1 MFINRALCHLCH
13 QRTRFIES
21 ETRGRRRRRRT
32 GGGRRTIHS
41 FVHSLLRRSSS
52 NDNIAPITTN
62 KTRVIVSKLSYHE
75 HEIEIKRS
83 KFVAK
88 IASPATEK
96 EALEFI
102 KSNSDLSAAHNCF
115 AYRCSNKSECNS
127 SSVVIRRSSDDGE
140 PSGTAG
146 IPILN
151 VLDGYAREPHRYENV
166 VALVTRYYGGIELGK
181 GGLSRAYTQAV
192 KRAFD
197 SIDLESETK
206 LVARREVVVFA
217 NVEEPSLV
225 PHLFQALNEAQ
236 TNRFVLDGKV
246 KIIEEEYDDENGGC
260 SLELLCDYDYVKGL
274 ESALNEATKGRVQLK
289 VFDKD

>member
-21 ETRGRRRRRRT
+21 ETRGRRRRRT

-127 SSVVIRRSSDDGE
+127 SSVV
-140 PSGTAG
+140 
-146 IPILN
+146 L
-151 VLDGYAREPHRYENV
+151 
-166 VALVTRYYGGIELGK
+166 
-181 GGLSRAYTQAV
+181 
-192 KRAFD
+192 
-197 SIDLESETK
+197 
-206 LVARREVVVFA
+206 
-217 NVEEPSLV
+217 
-225 PHLFQALNEAQ
+225 
-236 TNRFVLDGKV
+236 
-246 KIIEEEYDDENGGC
+246 
-260 SLELLCDYDYVKGL
+260 
-274 ESALNEATKGRVQLK
+274 
-289 VFDKD
+289 

>member
-1 MFINRALCHLCH
+1 M
-13 QRTRFIES
+13 
-21 ETRGRRRRRRT
+21 
-32 GGGRRTIHS
+32 
-41 FVHSLLRRSSS
+41 
-52 NDNIAPITTN
+52 
-62 KTRVIVSKLSYHE
+62 
-75 HEIEIKRS
+75 
-83 KFVAK
+83 
-88 IASPATEK
+88 
-96 EALEFI
+96 
-102 KSNSDLSAAHNCF
+102 SAAHNCF

-127 SSVVIRRSSDDGE
+127 SFRSSSDDGE